1 MCEMFR
7 RNNFLCFASLLLLA
21 LSSDLSE
28 HNLGDSVT
36 SKQSESDLFADI
48 DINGNGRISEAELYE
63 FVQETG
69 GDSLDESKEVHNAV
83 SSVMS
88 VLDGNND
95 RILKK
100 DDLSKYMKSL
110 ASLLP
115 LDEVARWV
123 AHAQQMPP
131 DVVKSFMDNGIT
143 GYDFP
148 ELLQNN
154 GALLEQELGIARV
167 SLRRRLMRGMRMKLL
182 GMGNHPAAPE
192 LLTLTSLPPTP
203 STTATSSVLLEGK
216 AGGGDDHCEQ
226 ATALIQWG
234 SGNSHLPDFLDSNDM
249 DFPVHKYQLY
259 RERGPAVGGSD
270 SSDPMVQQ
278 RTLAGKDELI
288 YEGMEMFFKDR
299 LPVMPSRADS
309 VTYTYRL
316 VAWNVIGRSEYTV
329 FEHTVPQLSRHCLEV
344 LADVASVP
352 LQLSAPP
359 RVGQGQ
365 DWDDNVSQDVALE
378 RSDSA
383 VGAGR
388 VLEANRITPSPP
400 DGVSELGIG
409 PAGPAVVVSAMNH
422 LLSVLTTA
430 GSILGF
436 AYYSVKYTVLAISFM
451 LSFVFTVMRV
461 KSLLM
466 YNKAMEREGAAGD
479 RVTDAVLGYVT
490 YLEPA
495 CGWLQRNLLAPSLS
509 WVAPL
514 LTRLLDALGSAS
526 PACRP
531 MTTHLANAIGL
542 VVKMVLEP
550 GMPGSVDSDSSGQSA
565 TASRRDSAGRGT
577 SRHPPGMVLRNQD
590 SVSNMSCSSDDVPNS
605 ESMEVSFHQCYLCTT
620 PVTDKLIKNGK
631 RKRHHC
637 SRCGGIFCKK
647 CGTVDHVA
655 LQCQV
660 GGKCVC
666 RRCQSSAGAGA
677 GAGRV
682 DARRGSVGVGVGVG
696 KTDIRDLSSLDVFI
710 NASISGGKAGQ
721 EGGGSKQG
729 SNASSRSNSPV
740 PELARYVDGDSDT
753 SSVCR
758 STPPVS
764 TPEALRGRPPLHTST
779 GSAEKATMKKG
790 TFSRISMSILGFRHR
805 SPSPPLEAPVLR
817 HQGSV
822 PRLPSSSSLGSLDA
836 PDMVRSATY
845 PQKHSS
851 HLAY

>member
-1 MCEMFR
+1 MCRIFR
-7 RNNFLCFASLLLLA
+7 RNIILCYASLLLLA
-21 LSSDLSE
+21 LSSALSE

-95 RILKK
+95 KILKK

-148 ELLQNN
+148 ELLQND
-154 GALLEQELGIARV
+154 GALLEQELGISRV

-192 LLTLTSLPPTP
+192 LLTLTSLPPTL
-203 STTATSSVLLEGK
+203 SATAATSVLPEGK
-216 AGGGDDHCEQ
+216 VGGDRDHCEQ

-234 SGNSHLPDFLDSNDM
+234 SGNSRLPDFLGSNDM

-259 RERGPAVGGSD
+259 REHGPGVGGS
-270 SSDPMVQQ
+270 SDPVVQQ

-299 LPVMPSRADS
+299 LPVRPSRADS

-329 FEHTVPQLSRHCLEV
+329 FEHTVPQLSRRCLEV
-344 LADVASVP
+344 LADVAPAP
-352 LQLSAPP
+352 LQLSLPHM
-359 RVGQGQ
+359 GQRQNG
-365 DWDDNVSQDVALE
+365 DDNASHDVAVPD
-378 RSDSA
+378 RSDAA
-383 VGAGR
+383 VGAR
-388 VLEANRITPSPP
+388 RSQEANTITPSPP
-400 DGVSELGIG
+400 DGVSELGVG
-409 PAGPAVVVSAMNH
+409 PSSPAVVVVAVNK
-422 LLSVLTTA
+422 LLHVLTTA
-430 GSILGF
+430 SSVL
-436 AYYSVKYTVLAISFM
+436 ALLYYSVKYTVLAMSFL

-466 YNKAMEREGAAGD
+466 YNKAIEREGAVAD
-479 RVTDAVLGYVT
+479 SVTDAVLGYVT
-490 YLEPA
+490 FLEPA
-495 CGWLQRNLLAPSLS
+495 CGWLQRTLLVPSLS
-509 WVAPL
+509 WVAPVL
-514 LTRLLDALGSAS
+514 SRLLDALGAAS

-531 MTTHLANAIGL
+531 MTNHLANAMGL

-550 GMPGSVDSDSSGQSA
+550 WSGEGDSSGQA
-565 TASRRDSAGRGT
+565 VTAAPRRDSAGCGS
-577 SRHPPGMVLRNQD
+577 SRHPPGLVLRNQD
-590 SVSNMSCSSDDVPNS
+590 SVSNMSCSSDDVSNS
-605 ESMEVSFHQCYLCTT
+605 ESMEVSFHQCYLCAA
-620 PVTDKLIKNGK
+620 PVTDKLMKKGK

-666 RRCQSSAGAGA
+666 RRCQSSAGAA
-677 GAGRV
+677 VAGRV
-682 DARRGSVGVGVGVG
+682 DARRSGVSAGAGVGVG
-696 KTDIRDLSSLDVFI
+696 KSDIRDLSSLDIFI
-710 NASISGGKAGQ
+710 DANNSSGGKASQGGS
-721 EGGGSKQG
+721 GGGSKQD

-740 PELARYVDGDSDT
+740 PELTRFGNADSES
-753 SSVCR
+753 SSVSR

-764 TPEALRGRPPLHTST
+764 TPEALRGRPPLHTSA
-779 GSAEKATMKKG
+779 GSVEKVTTRRS
-790 TFSRISMSILGFRHR
+790 TFTRISMNILGIRHK
-805 SPSPPLEAPVLR
+805 SPSPPLDAPALY
-817 HQGSV
+817 HQGST
-822 PRLPSSSSLGSLDA
+822 PHLPPFSSSSSLGSLEP

-845 PQKHSS
+845 S
-851 HLAY
+851 